1 MVSALAHCLWRGEIR
16 TGGAITHWKISSG
29 CAASESVSASGASRR
44 ARDSPRIAYTS
55 RSDATPEV
63 QISALAS
70 IYRLVLDHHAKKMA
84 AEPAPEPAS
93 CNDAAIVRNTEEAS
107 HVEQRLDR
115 PSETTYPAAFEFA
128 KRTRTIRRHNSL
140 LERGQ

>member
-1 MVSALAHCLWRGEIR
+1 MDR
-16 TGGAITHWKISSG
+16 
-29 CAASESVSASGASRR
+29 
-44 ARDSPRIAYTS
+44 PRVTYTP
-55 RSDATPEV
+55 RSDATPEGELNV
-63 QISALAS
+63 LANV
-70 IYRLVLDHHAKKMA
+70 YRFILDCHAKKMA

-115 PSETTYPAAFEFA
+115 PSETTYPAALEFA